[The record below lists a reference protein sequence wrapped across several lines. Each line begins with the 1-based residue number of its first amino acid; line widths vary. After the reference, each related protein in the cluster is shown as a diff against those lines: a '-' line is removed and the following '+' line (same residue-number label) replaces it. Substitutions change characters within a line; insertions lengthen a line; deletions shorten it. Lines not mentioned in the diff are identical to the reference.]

1 MNSSNQNSGA
11 EGQTTARACSRKQR
25 PHSKTFRAVV
35 LAVVIASG
43 VGLTAAWAK
52 GGGPGSGPG
61 KGLSIER
68 IERMTERMAEKL
80 DLSDE
85 QQASIKTILTA
96 SRAQAEPLQT
106 ELAGARGQ
114 IREYVTAEA
123 FDEQALRAQLQAN
136 AATMTELM
144 VIGART
150 MHDVRAQLT
159 PEQRAEAEAMM
170 AKFGDRRGHRDG
182 RGHGRRGGKGRE

>member
-1 MNSSNQNSGA
+1 MNSFNENSGA
-11 EGQTTARACSRKQR
+11 EGRSTERACSRKQR
-25 PHSKTFRAVV
+25 RHSKTFRAVV
-35 LAVVIASG
+35 LAVVVASG
-43 VGLTAAWAK
+43 VGLTAAWAQ
-52 GGGPGSGPG
+52 GGPGMGPG
-61 KGLSIER
+61 RGLSIDR
-68 IERMTERMAEKL
+68 IERMTDRMSEKL
-80 DLSDE
+80 NLSDE
-85 QQASIKTILTA
+85 QRASIKTILTA
-96 SRAQAEPLQT
+96 SRAQAEPLQA
-106 ELAGARGQ
+106 ELAGVRGQ
-114 IREYVTAEA
+114 MRSFVTAEV

-182 RGHGRRGGKGRE
+182 RKKGGRRE